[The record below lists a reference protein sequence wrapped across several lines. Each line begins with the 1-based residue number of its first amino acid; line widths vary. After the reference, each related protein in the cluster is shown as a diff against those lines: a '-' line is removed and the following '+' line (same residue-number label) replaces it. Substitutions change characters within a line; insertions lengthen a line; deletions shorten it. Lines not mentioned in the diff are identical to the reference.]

1 MKASIQK
8 AQILIEAF
16 PFIRQWYG
24 ATVVVKY
31 GGSTRS
37 TGSARPGDSDLEN
50 TLQDIVLMKFVGMRP
65 VVVHGGGKDITRL
78 TEKLG
83 IHSQFVDGL
92 RVTDLPTMEVVEMV
106 LGGKINKEL
115 VSTIQGL
122 GGQAVGLS
130 GKDGGLLEATR
141 VTSKTG
147 KDIGFV
153 GKVSKVNTALL
164 DILDKEQFIPVIAPL
179 GLGKDGKTYNVNA
192 DEAAGAIAGALKAE
206 KLVFLTDVPGICKK
220 KDDPKTLF
228 STIKTTEVNKL
239 VKKGVISGGMIPK
252 VEACLHALKAGVRKT
267 HIIDGTLPHALLLEI
282 FTPEGIGTEL
292 IP

>member
-1 MKASIQK
+1 MVNPAQK
-8 AQILIEAF
+8 AQILVEAF
-16 PFIRQWYG
+16 PFIRKWYG

-37 TGSARPGDSDLEN
+37 GDAELKQ
-50 TLQDIVLMKFVGMRP
+50 TLQDIVLMKFAGMRP
-65 VVVHGGGKDITRL
+65 LVVHGGGKDITKV

-83 IHSQFVDGL
+83 IHSRFVDGL

-115 VSTIQGL
+115 VSTIQQL

-130 GKDGGLLEATR
+130 GKDGGMLEASR
-141 VTSKTG
+141 VKSKTG

-153 GKVSKVNTALL
+153 GKVSKVNTAVL

-220 KDDPKTLF
+220 KEDPKSLF
-228 STIKTTEVNKL
+228 STIKAKEVAKL
-239 VKKGVISGGMIPK
+239 IKSGVISGGMIPK
-252 VEACLHALKAGVRKT
+252 VQACLHALKAGVRKT
-267 HIIDGTLPHALLLEI
+267 HIIDGTQPHALLLEI

>member
-1 MKASIQK
+1 MRDPVQK

-16 PFIRQWYG
+16 PYIRQWHG

-37 TGSARPGDSDLEN
+37 GAAELKN

-65 VVVHGGGKDITRL
+65 VVVHGGGKDITAL
-78 TEKLG
+78 TEKMG
-83 IHSQFVDGL
+83 IRSQFVDGL

-115 VSTIQGL
+115 VSTIQQL

-130 GKDGGLLEATR
+130 GKDGAMLQATR
-141 VTSKTG
+141 VKSKTG
-147 KDIGFV
+147 KDIGYV
-153 GKVSKVNTALL
+153 GRVSKVNTSIL
-164 DILDKEQFIPVIAPL
+164 DLLDKEQFIPVIAPL
-179 GLGKDGKTYNVNA
+179 GLGADGKTYNVNA

-206 KLVFLTDVPGICKK
+206 KLVFLTDVPGICRKK
-220 KDDPKTLF
+220 NDPKSLL
-228 STIKTTEVNKL
+228 SSVKIKEIPKL
-239 VKKGVISGGMIPK
+239 IKSGVISGGMIPK
-252 VEACLHALKAGVRKT
+252 VEACLHAVKSGVHKT

-282 FTPEGIGTEL
+282 FTPQGVGTE
-292 IP
+292 IVP